1 MTRAL
6 ALFASF
12 TILVTACGGATAP
25 TPSPTVAKTALE
37 IAYADDP
44 SREALLWAITHGKVT
59 SSSIDV
65 TVRFLPL
72 AQIIPAANT
81 KQFDAIEA
89 TPLAV
94 ARTAGGEPGFL
105 ILSSGLRNGLGTL
118 LVTGKTSP
126 IAKPVDLKGKTI
138 AVASLGGT
146 FVLEA
151 RYVLQKRYG
160 LNADLKTGDVKF
172 SETPQEAVPQLLKE
186 GRLDAAVTTQ
196 LLTYRLKDSPDHR
209 VLSEL
214 TREFAELAGGKSINS
229 IVVTYKERAATRGK
243 ALADLQRMLGDSL
256 AYLRANREAVLAEV
270 AAARKLEPAYL
281 AWFFQAYELRA
292 GPVSE
297 ADKGEIRAS
306 WEAAKLVG
314 DATTVPN
321 LEDVLFKP

>member
-1 MTRAL
+1 MTRLL
-6 ALFASF
+6 AFFASLSV
-12 TILVTACGGATAP
+12 LVVACGGGTAA
-25 TPSPTVAKTALE
+25 PSPSVPKTTLE

-44 SREALLWAITHGKVT
+44 SREALLWGITHGKVT
-59 SSSIDV
+59 SSSVEV
-65 TVRFLPL
+65 TVKFLPL

-105 ILSSGLRNGLGTL
+105 ILSSGLRNGLGTA
-118 LVTGKTSP
+118 LVTGKASP
-126 IAKPVDLKGKTI
+126 IVSPAGLKGKTI

-151 RYVLQKRYG
+151 RYVLQKKYG
-160 LNADLKTGDVKF
+160 LNTDLKTGDVKF

-214 TREFAELAGGKSINS
+214 TREFAELAGNKSINS
-229 IVVTYKERAATRGK
+229 IVVTYRDKAATRGK
-243 ALADLQRMLGDSL
+243 ALGELQRMLADSL
-256 AYLRANREAVLAEV
+256 AYLRANRDAVLAEV
-270 AAARKLEPAYL
+270 AAARKLDPAYL

-297 ADKGEIRAS
+297 TDKAEIRAS

-314 DATTVPN
+314 DAATVPN
-321 LEDVLFKP
+321 IEDVLFKP